1 MLFEISMGVFFVL
14 IPEYSI
20 LNSPD
25 IGLRDSFA
33 AIDSEPGYPLWP
45 SFEIIENTIELLDT
59 DVSQLTA

>member
-1 MLFEISMGVFFVL
+1 MLFEISIGVFVVL

-33 AIDSEPGYPLWP
+33 AIDSDPGYPSSP

-59 DVSQLTA
+59 VVSQLTP